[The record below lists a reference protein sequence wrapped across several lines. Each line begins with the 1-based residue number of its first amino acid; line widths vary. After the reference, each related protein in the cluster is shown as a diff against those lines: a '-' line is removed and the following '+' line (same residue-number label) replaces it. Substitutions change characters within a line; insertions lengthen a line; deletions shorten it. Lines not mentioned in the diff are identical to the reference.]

1 MSGIFSW
8 LTGKRD
14 APAPSQGTRLTPRI
28 SDQAS
33 AEMKAWEDNLR
44 QIITQNTVNQGD
56 KVIGVNLGSSRQFQA
71 EVEDIIQSLKGS
83 YAQYKV
89 ELEKNKKEKKMNRVL
104 AANFQSNLEVMVDV
118 SNLLHSYM
126 ALFQTLRDE
135 LHTFNSAIS
144 NSTDPND
151 PNNSLDYLQKL
162 TSDRIKALQ
171 QTFTSQSSF
180 LKDYYAHHPEL
191 QDSAAKSQHVDA
203 ATRDIQDVVANAN
216 AALTQGGAKKKSKPK
231 PTTRPPKKSP
241 PKKPKK

>member
-1 MSGIFSW
+1 MSW

-14 APAPSQGTRLTPRI
+14 APAPPQGTRPTPRL
-28 SDQAS
+28 SDQS
-33 AEMKAWEDNLR
+33 TAEMKAFEDNLR
-44 QIITQNTVNQGD
+44 QIMTQRTVSQGD
-56 KVIGVNLGSSRQFQA
+56 KVIGVNLGSSKQFQA
-71 EVEDIIQSLKGS
+71 EVEGIIQSLTHS
-83 YAQYKV
+83 YAQYKT

-135 LHTFNSAIS
+135 LKKFNSAIS
-144 NSTDPND
+144 DSTDPND
-151 PNNSLDYLQKL
+151 PNNSLDYLQQL

-203 ATRDIQDVVANAN
+203 ATRDIQEVVANAN
-216 AALTQGGAKKKSKPK
+216 AALTQGGAKKKPK
-231 PTTRPPKKSP
+231 KSTPCPPKKSP
-241 PKKPKK
+241 PKKSKK